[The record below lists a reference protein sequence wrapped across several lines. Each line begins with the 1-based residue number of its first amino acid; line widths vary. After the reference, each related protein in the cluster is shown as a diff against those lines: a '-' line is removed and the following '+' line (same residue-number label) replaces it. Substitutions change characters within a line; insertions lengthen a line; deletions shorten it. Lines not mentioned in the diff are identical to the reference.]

1 MDGQFRQTF
10 THIMIHFNFYKL
22 MNDATQESER
32 FIGCHF
38 HKYRYMDIMILVM
51 EACSCVRQ
59 LNLHF
64 VWFITCIKLTVS
76 FCMVYYMY

>member
-22 MNDATQESER
+22 MNDAAQKSER

-38 HKYRYMDIMILVM
+38 HNIDIWIL
-51 EACSCVRQ
+51 
-59 LNLHF
+59 
-64 VWFITCIKLTVS
+64 W
-76 FCMVYYMY
+76 YW